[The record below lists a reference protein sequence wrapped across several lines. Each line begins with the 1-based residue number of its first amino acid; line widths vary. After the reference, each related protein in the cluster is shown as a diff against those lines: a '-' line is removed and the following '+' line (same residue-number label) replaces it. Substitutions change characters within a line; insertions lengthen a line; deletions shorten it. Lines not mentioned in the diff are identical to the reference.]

1 MALAL
6 GALVVVCGLR
16 WFEHAVTFHP
26 ERLTAAEQQSPL
38 PAGAEDVWFSA
49 ADGTRLHGWYFAR
62 QNSEGGTIIFF
73 HGNGGTIRNVAWL
86 AQRFAKRG
94 FNVLLFDYRGY
105 GVSDDV
111 APDESGLYL
120 DGEAAL
126 AYVVNDWLGWPR
138 LYGPARGVHSR
149 FRPCGYG
156 TIVNFAAGEVV
167 SPETWSRMLI

>member
-6 GALVVVCGLR
+6 GALAVVCGLR
-16 WFEHAVTFHP
+16 WFERAVTF
-26 ERLTAAEQQSPL
+26 RL
-38 PAGAEDVWFSA
+38 
-49 ADGTRLHGWYFAR
+49 
-62 QNSEGGTIIFF
+62 
-73 HGNGGTIRNVAWL
+73 
-86 AQRFAKRG
+86 
-94 FNVLLFDYRGY
+94 LLFDYRGY

-111 APDESGLYL
+111 APEAGLYL

-138 LYGPARGVHSR
+138 LSGPARGVHSR